1 MPKDDLLYFGSML
14 DMARSACA
22 AMEGVSREAFDL
34 PEAPDLSAL
43 LALLRT

>member
-14 DMARSACA
+14 DMARSACS

-34 PEAPDLSAL
+34 PEAPDLSG
-43 LALLRT
+43 LRSVLRS